1 MPEDVIQELMNE
13 IRAFAQARDWEQFHT
28 PKNLAMAVAGE
39 AGELVAEFQWLT
51 PDESSKEELTLEKRK
66 AIELE
71 VADVQIYLLR
81 LADVLGID
89 VAAAVREKIV
99 INKLRF

>member
-28 PKNLAMAVAGE
+28 PKNLAMALAGE

-51 PDESSKEELTLEKRK
+51 PDESSKDQLTIEQQK
-66 AIELE
+66 AISLE
-71 VADVQIYLLR
+71 IADVQIYLLR

-89 VAAAVREKIV
+89 VAVAVREKIE
-99 INKLRF
+99 INQSRF

>member
-28 PKNLAMAVAGE
+28 PKNLAMALAGE

-51 PDESSKEELTLEKRK
+51 PDESSKEELTLDQRK

-71 VADVQIYLLR
+71 IADVQIYLLR

-89 VAAAVREKIV
+89 VAIVVREKIE
-99 INKLRF
+99 INKSRF